1 MAKCPGCIEVIC
13 GSMFSG
19 KTEEL
24 LRRVRRA
31 QIAGQCVQ
39 LFKPRLDDRYDK
51 REVVTHYGQ
60 VSAGAEIADGSRDL
74 CQKLSPSASVIAI
87 DEVQFFD
94 DRIVDVCLYLAH
106 KGRRVIVSGLDQDY
120 RRAPFEPMPRLMA
133 LAEQVDKL
141 RAVCSVCGELA
152 THTQRLIEGKPAR
165 MDDPLILVGGI
176 ESYQA
181 RCRRCHKVAGRR
193 MRKPYASLQV

>member
-1 MAKCPGCIEVIC
+1 
-13 GSMFSG
+13 MFSG

-51 REVVTHYGQ
+51 TQVVTHYGQ
-60 VSAGAEIADGSRDL
+60 ASAGAEIADGSKDL
-74 CQKLSPSASVIAI
+74 CRRIRSETSVIAI

-94 DRIVDVCLYLAH
+94 DQVVDVCLYLAH
-106 KGRRVIVSGLDQDY
+106 KGKRVIASGLDQDY
-120 RRAPFEPMPRLMA
+120 RGDPFEPMPRLIA

-141 RAVCSVCGELA
+141 RAICSLCGA
-152 THTQRLIEGKPAR
+152 PASRTQRLIDGKPAR
-165 MDDPLILVGGI
+165 IDDPLILVGGV

-181 RCRRCHKVAGRR
+181 RCRRCHRVRGKR
-193 MRKPYASLQV
+193 MRKPFAFLE

>member
-1 MAKCPGCIEVIC
+1 MARNSGSIEVIC

-51 REVVTHYGQ
+51 EQVVTHYGQ
-60 VSAGAEIADGSRDL
+60 ASASAEIADGSQDL
-74 CQKLSPSASVIAI
+74 CRKLRPAMSVIAI

-94 DRIVDVCLYLAH
+94 DKIVDVCLYLAREG
-106 KGRRVIVSGLDQDY
+106 KRVIVSGLDQDY
-120 RRAPFEPMPRLMA
+120 RGDPFEPMPRLMA

-141 RAVCSVCGELA
+141 RAICIVCGAPA
-152 THTQRLIEGKPAR
+152 TRTQRLIDGKPAR
-165 MDDPLILVGGI
+165 NDDPLILVGGV

-181 RCRRCHKVAGRR
+181 RCRRCHRVTGKR
-193 MRKPYASLQV
+193 MRKPYAFLK